1 MHPSSF
7 TFAWRNIR
15 KYPAFSLINLGGLA
29 IGIAASFVL
38 LVYSQREMSCD
49 RQFRDHDR
57 IARIGTD
64 FFNMG
69 GFAPSQPFLREFLR
83 ASCKDVQYATALM
96 SGDLMSVRTQ
106 QQDRAYT
113 AIRAYYI
120 DSVFFKVFS
129 YPVAS
134 GAVPQAGLAPGQTIL
149 MEDEARKFF
158 GSQDPIG
165 RTIYVAKENQPYQIV
180 AVLKSSFQKSH
191 LDPRLFLPLPATA
204 IGKFDGNWSSA
215 SLYNY
220 VKLTPQGSMAG
231 LQRWLDRLREKVI
244 YPTSGAIM
252 SFAQWQASPKNVKFT
267 IQPLADIYFHS
278 NLNFE
283 LSPGG
288 NLTQVKLLG
297 AIGLFLILLAIIN
310 YVNLVTARSSVRS
323 REIGIK
329 KTFGASRVRLGRQML
344 LESLFFSLLAMGL
357 AVVLIRGILFAYKWA
372 TGIPLTGPMSLT
384 PMHYL
389 WLLVFSL
396 VVGMLA
402 GVYPAIYL
410 TAFKPILSIRSLAM
424 QSGKGNGRVRNVL
437 VIFQFM
443 VAAGLVFS
451 SFVIYAQWQFM
462 QNKDKGLSTQGVL
475 TINNLY
481 TMGKRTAAFR
491 QVVEQQAQVVSTS
504 LCERAPA
511 SNDIVMYTYKTP
523 AMSRPMTI
531 PSFPVDARYIQTL
544 GLHLTSCRNF
554 DKDLVSDTNSL
565 ILNES
570 AVAALGLFNPVGSTI
585 NGSERVIGVVKDF
598 NYASFRQKIGPVVL
612 RYSQTGCMLAVK
624 ISGGHVNAFL
634 DQLNA
639 KAKEFTGGEPLE
651 INWLDDNF
659 AKLAEKEKLLGEA
672 ITFFTALAILL
683 ATLGLVG
690 LTLFTIERRTREIG
704 IRKVLGANVDQILRL
719 VSRDFIRLAVIA
731 ALVAFPISW
740 WLMNR
745 WLEDFAYR
753 IHVGVG
759 TFFLAGAV
767 IVMIAWSVVSLLTI
781 RAAMANPIH
790 SLRTE

>member
-1 MHPSSF
+1 MLRSQLK
-7 TFAWRNIR
+7 FAWRNFR

-38 LVYSQREMSCD
+38 LVYSQREMTVD
-49 RQFRDHDR
+49 RQFRDNDR

-69 GFAPSQPFLREFLR
+69 GFASSQPFLRNFLH

-96 SGDLMSVRTQ
+96 SGEGTSVRIQ

-113 AIRAYYI
+113 GIRAFYI
-120 DSVFFKVFS
+120 DSAFFKVFS
-129 YPVAS
+129 YEPIS
-134 GAVPQAGLAPGQTIL
+134 GGIPQAGLAPGQTIL
-149 MEDEARKFF
+149 LEDEARKFF
-158 GSQDPIG
+158 GSQNPIG
-165 RTIYVAKENQPYQIV
+165 RTIYIEKENTPYQIV
-180 AVLKSSFQKSH
+180 AVLKSHFQATH
-191 LDPRLFLPLPATA
+191 LDPQLFLPLPAA
-204 IGKFDGNWSSA
+204 AVGRFDGNWSSA

-220 VKLTPQGSMAG
+220 VKLAPQGSMAG

-244 YPTSGAIM
+244 YPSSGATM
-252 SFAQWQASPKNVKFT
+252 SFAQWQTSPRNVKFYL
-267 IQPLADIYFHS
+267 QPLTDIYFHS
-278 NLNFE
+278 NLMFE

-288 NLTQVKLLG
+288 NLTQVRLLG
-297 AIGLFLILLAIIN
+297 AISLFLILLAIIN
-310 YVNLVTARSSVRS
+310 YVNLVTARSSIRS

-329 KTFGASRVRLGRQML
+329 KTFGASRGRLGWQML
-344 LESLFFSLLAMGL
+344 TESLLFSVLAMGL
-357 AVVLIRGILFAYKWA
+357 ATAVIHGILFAYEWV
-372 TGIPLTGPMSLT
+372 TGSTLTGPLSLM
-384 PMHYL
+384 PIHYV

-396 VVGMLA
+396 LVGTIA
-402 GVYPAIYL
+402 GIYPAIYL
-410 TAFKPILSIRSLAM
+410 TAFKPILSLRPLAM
-424 QSGKGNGRVRNVL
+424 RSGKANGRVRSVL

-443 VAAGLVFS
+443 VAAGLVFV
-451 SFVIYAQWQFM
+451 SFVIYAQLQYM
-462 QNKDKGLSTQGVL
+462 KNKDKDLSTQGVL

-481 TMGKRTAAFR
+481 TMGNRTPAFR

-504 LCERAPA
+504 FCNRAPA
-511 SNDIVMYTYKTP
+511 DNSIVMYTYKTP
-523 AMSRPMTI
+523 AMPKPMTI
-531 PSFPVDARYIQTL
+531 QTFPVDARYIQTL
-544 GLHLTSCRNF
+544 GIHLSSGRNF
-554 DKDLVSDTNSL
+554 DKNLISDTNSL

-570 AVAALGLFNPVGSTI
+570 AVAALGLFDPLGSTI

-612 RYSQTGCMLAVK
+612 RYSPEGSMMAVR

-639 KAKEFTGGEPLE
+639 KAKEFTGGEPLT
-651 INWLDDNF
+651 IRWLDDNF

-672 ITFFTALAILL
+672 ISFFTILAIVL
-683 ATLGLVG
+683 ATLGLIG

-704 IRKVLGANVDQILRL
+704 IRKVLGANVDQILGL
-719 VSRDFIRLAVIA
+719 VSRDFIRLAIIA

-753 IHVGVG
+753 VHVGVW
-759 TFFLAGAV
+759 TFCLAGVV
-767 IVMIAWSVVSLLTI
+767 IVVIAGSVVTLLTV
-781 RAAMANPIH
+781 RAALANPIK